1 MPCGSGSLHAFVRL
15 WVLAFAWS
23 CTFRPPRLRLGCW
36 SGWGLDVSNGSSPMG
51 SFSCTRGAAW
61 HVRSPVASNP
71 SFDWIVWFAL
81 DLGVEGV
88 RSSRLDSSIRMGLV
102 SFGEKYELRKGRAES
117 VLLVSLG
124 RDAEVRHPC
133 PNGTHEMET
142 ETWRERRPGD
152 PRTIAD
158 AVETRVSTQAGNH
171 VPERRY
177 GNRGTEPRMG
187 KVHPRIRYGI
197 LFQQSVPDNK
207 WYLVPSPVVK
217 VKKSFNR
224 KNISVEGKADL
235 LDHRSALAIE
245 GKPTNWSKLDVE
257 FTKAGLSNGTLG
269 ISRKMKE
276 LHLDTCGIKYNLR
289 KGPEASMSLKPLPN
303 TKAKAKL
310 VPRLQTVELGLDSTI
325 ENNGKK
331 KTEWTATCKVDYQ
344 CKVKAACVEYK
355 WFF

>member
-1 MPCGSGSLHAFVRL
+1 MRRYDTRVRME
-15 WVLAFAWS
+15 
-23 CTFRPPRLRLGCW
+23 R
-36 SGWGLDVSNGSSPMG
+36 
-51 SFSCTRGAAW
+51 TRWKRKPGG
-61 HVRSPVASNP
+61 N
-71 SFDWIVWFAL
+71 
-81 DLGVEGV
+81 EGQG
-88 RSSRLDSSIRMGLV
+88 I
-102 SFGEKYELRKGRAES
+102 
-117 VLLVSLG
+117 LG
-124 RDAEVRHPC
+124 RLLTPWRRACRHKLEITS
-133 PNGTHEMET
+133 PNDDTGTVGLSLEWGKCTLEYDT
-142 ETWRERRPGD
+142 ESSSSKYKLKSK
-152 PRTIAD
+152 A
-158 AVETRVSTQAGNH
+158 
-171 VPERRY
+171 
-177 GNRGTEPRMG
+177 
-187 KVHPRIRYGI
+187 KGI
-197 LFQQSVPDNK
+197 DFTLEQSVPDNK